1 MAIWR
6 EPHPILRIRTSRKLL
21 MVRRAFAAL
30 LLCVPLAAAGA
41 VVNVEFNFAPYTGNP
56 DKEDV
61 VVFVRGEARLFINGL
76 PFADVEVKEQKYKVI
91 FSDREISS
99 APVAVNGDA
108 FGPLLLKGRNT
119 LRIEFL
125 PAEPK
130 RTYTADLTWAL
141 VTDGVTET
149 RDARGTVSSTNLAQ
163 KGRDRKTV
171 QGRVV
176 VEREFDAD
184 FARDRPWHH
193 YPAVKELN
201 DSDKQQIRALVAQR
215 LRALEPGFD
224 AFYAWLEKHDFKVAD
239 IRSNQ
244 LLEKIHAAR
253 LRVKMADAA
262 KLEFVVGGGP
272 GVMIKAAGAEPLYKP
287 ENPQVLAKLGDKR
300 AQEFAMSALPRL
312 FPSRLVVARTP
323 AGIWETAE

>member
-1 MAIWR
+1 
-6 EPHPILRIRTSRKLL
+6 
-21 MVRRAFAAL
+21 MV
-30 LLCVPLAAAGA
+30 AAAA
-41 VVNVEFNFAPYTGNP
+41 VLNVEFNFSPYTGNP

-76 PFADVEVKEQKYKVI
+76 PFADVPVKEQPYKII

-99 APVAVNGDA
+99 APVAVNGDS
-108 FGPLLLKGRNT
+108 FGALLLKGRNT
-119 LRIEFL
+119 LRVEFL

-149 RDARGTVSSTNLAQ
+149 RDARGAVSTTNLAQ

-176 VEREFDAD
+176 LEREFDAD

-193 YPAVKELN
+193 YPAVKELH

-215 LRALEPGFD
+215 LQALEPGFD
-224 AFYAWLEKHDFKVAD
+224 AFYAWLEKHNFKVAD
-239 IRSNQ
+239 IRRNK
-244 LLEKIHAAR
+244 LLEKIHASR
-253 LRVKMADAA
+253 LRIKMADAA
-262 KLEFVVGGGP
+262 RLEFVVGGGP
-272 GVMIKAAGAEPLYKP
+272 GVMIRAAGGEPLYKP
-287 ENPQVLAKLGDKR
+287 QNPQVLAKIGDKS
-300 AQEFAMSALPRL
+300 AQEFAMSALPQL
-312 FPSRLVVARTP
+312 FPSRLLVARNP
-323 AGIWETAE
+323 AGTWETAE